1 MTRVGVVGLGI
12 MGRRIATTLA
22 NAGMSVTAFDVS
34 QDAMDRARDAEL
46 LLEPSLADLAAKSDV
61 VLLSLPTPAVVLDVV
76 GQIQSTGHPV
86 VVLDTSTIDPDT
98 ARACRDILVAV
109 GMDYADCPI
118 LGRPDAVGQWT
129 VPVGGSV
136 DAAAT
141 ATEVLAPLAR
151 AVLPVGE
158 VGAASTIK
166 VLNNLMLGTINA
178 ITAEVLLL
186 AEAAGVDP
194 GVFVDVVIDSG
205 AASVSGLF
213 TDAAARAVGGDFTP
227 TFSLRLM
234 HKDNRLALA
243 MAESYGIPLIVGSA
257 AQTLNTM
264 ALASGHGDEDS
275 IAVLKALEVLTGLQ
289 ARRHAKSPEHKR
301 TRRGESGFSDPA
313 P

>member
-1 MTRVGVVGLGI
+1 VTRVGVVGLGI

-34 QDAMDRARDAEL
+34 HDALDRARDAEL
-46 LLEPSLADLAAKSDV
+46 QLEPSLAELAVKSDV

-76 GQIQSTGHPV
+76 GQIQSAGHRV

-118 LGRPDAVGQWT
+118 LGRPDAVGHWT
-129 VPVGGSV
+129 VPVSGSV
-136 DAAAT
+136 GASAT

-151 AVLPVGE
+151 AVQSVGE

-213 TDAAARAVGGDFTP
+213 TDAAARAVSGDFTP
-227 TFSLRLM
+227 R
-234 HKDNRLALA
+234 
-243 MAESYGIPLIVGSA
+243 
-257 AQTLNTM
+257 
-264 ALASGHGDEDS
+264 
-275 IAVLKALEVLTGLQ
+275 
-289 ARRHAKSPEHKR
+289 SPYV
-301 TRRGESGFSDPA
+301 
-313 P
+313 